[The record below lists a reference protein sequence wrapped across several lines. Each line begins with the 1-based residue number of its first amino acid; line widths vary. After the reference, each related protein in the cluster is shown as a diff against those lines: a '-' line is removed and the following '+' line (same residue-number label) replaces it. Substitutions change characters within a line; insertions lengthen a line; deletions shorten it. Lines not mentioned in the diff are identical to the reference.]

1 MKGDKTKEREKYV
14 SNEEQASDTKNK
26 NKQASERLQNERARA
41 RRQRGDG
48 RAKRLMRPKE
58 ETKKTGDGVLTFSAV
73 LKMPVISLSLSKC
86 SREDLRTEGARVEL
100 GVARAGA
107 SIRQMGVKVVAEGI
121 SGRGKLVTNEASR

>member
-1 MKGDKTKEREKYV
+1 MSATKSKQV
-14 SNEEQASDTKNK
+14 TKK
-26 NKQASERLQNERARA
+26 QQNKQASERLQNERARA

-73 LKMPVISLSLSKC
+73 LKMPVIFLSLSLSVRAKTL
-86 SREDLRTEGARVEL
+86 EQKGARVEL